1 MGASSR
7 FAALLLVVPLVAR
20 AVEQQ
25 EAALA
30 AANPIRKVVTMLQ
43 AMQTKVSEEGEKEKE
58 LYEKFMCYCK
68 NSGGD
73 LKASIS
79 AAETKAPALT
89 TEIEEA
95 EALHAQTSEE
105 LKTAQADREAAK
117 AAMAEATGI
126 REKEAAAYASE
137 KGEADANIGALM
149 KAVAALEKG
158 MAAGFLQT
166 NAAQILKRFLQ
177 AKQDMSS
184 DDRQNVLAFLEGT
197 HDGTGY
203 VPQGGEIVGILKQMG
218 DEMNK
223 GLAEA
228 TAAEEAAIQDY
239 EGLMEAKTHE
249 IKALTASIETK
260 TRKVGELAME
270 IAEKKN
276 ELGDTQEALE
286 EDKKF
291 LADLEKGCST
301 KTAEWE
307 ERTQTRSDE
316 LAALAETI
324 KVLNDDDALDLFK
337 KTLPGSASSF
347 MQLETRSATSVR
359 MSARA
364 QLQAV
369 RRTIP
374 GDRPRL
380 DLIALALRGKKI
392 GFSKVLEMID
402 AMVATLKKEQTDDD
416 SKKTYC
422 GAQFDLSDD
431 KKKDLERALADSEA
445 AIASTTDNIATLKEE
460 IAALQA
466 GIKALDKSVA
476 EATEQ
481 RKNEHEAFS
490 ELMASDSA
498 AKELLGFAKNRL
510 NKFYNPK
517 LYKPPPKRELSR
529 EDRIVVNMGGTAPPT
544 TTPGGIA
551 GTGITVFA
559 EVSAHEHRRSNG
571 QVAPPPP
578 PETFGAYTTKSA
590 ENTGVLAMID
600 LLVKDL
606 TKEMT
611 EAETEEKD
619 AQSDYEAMMT
629 DSAEK
634 RTADSKSVAAKESA
648 KADLEGALEQ
658 HTDDKASTSKDLTA
672 TLEYIQSLHAEC
684 DWLLQYFDA
693 RKDARTSEIDSLG
706 QAKAVLSGAD
716 YSLLQTQVRSRG
728 FLSRS

>member
-337 KTLPGSASSF
+337 KTLPATSASF
-347 MQLETRSATSVR
+347 VQVQGETDRGQRVRALVLARNAARLMTS
-359 MSARA
+359 MSR
-364 QLQAV
+364 
-369 RRTIP
+369 
-374 GDRPRL
+374 GDRTRL
-380 DLIALALRGKKI
+380 DLLVMALHGKQA
-392 GFSKVLEMID
+392 GFEKVVAMID
-402 AMVATLKKEQTDDD
+402 GMVKNLKTEQVDDDHKKE
-416 SKKTYC
+416 YC
-422 GAQFDLSDD
+422 GKQLDLADD
-431 KKKDLERALADSEA
+431 KKKVLERSLSDSEA
-445 AIASTTDNIATLKEE
+445 AIASAQDGVALLSTE
-460 IAALQA
+460 IDAVET
-466 GIKALDKSVA
+466 GIKAMDKSVA

-481 RKNEHEAFS
+481 RKAEHETFE
-490 ELMASDSA
+490 ELMASNSA
-498 AKELLGFAKNRL
+498 SKELLGFAKNRL
-510 NKFYNPK
+510 NKFYNPA
-517 LYKPPPKRELSR
+517 LYKPPPKRELAR
-529 EDRIVVNMGGTAPPT
+529 EDRIVVNLGGTAPPT
-544 TTPGGIA
+544 PPPGGIA
-551 GTGITVFA
+551 DTGVTVLA
-559 EVSAHEHRRSNG
+559 QVSAHSHSV
-571 QVAPPPP
+571 VAPPPP
-578 PETFGAYTTKSA
+578 PETFGAYSTKSA
-590 ENTGVLAMID
+590 ENTGVIAMID
-600 LLVKDL
+600 LLIKDL
-606 TKEMT
+606 NKEMT
-611 EAETEEKD
+611 VAQTEEKD
-619 AQSDYEAMMT
+619 AQADYEAMMK
-629 DSAEK
+629 DSAAKRASDLKALTEK
-634 RTADSKSVAAKESA
+634 GSA
-648 KADLEGALEQ
+648 KAGLEGELES
-658 HTDDKASTSKDLTA
+658 HKEGKTSLGKELAAS
-672 TLEYIQSLHAEC
+672 LEYIQSLHAEC
-684 DWLLQYFDA
+684 DWLLKYFDVRQA
-693 RKDARTSEIDSLG
+693 ARTSEIESLG
-706 QAKAVLSGAD
+706 QAKAVLSGSD
-716 YSLLQTQVRSRG
+716 YSLLQRRVRG
-728 FLSRS
+728 FLQRSH